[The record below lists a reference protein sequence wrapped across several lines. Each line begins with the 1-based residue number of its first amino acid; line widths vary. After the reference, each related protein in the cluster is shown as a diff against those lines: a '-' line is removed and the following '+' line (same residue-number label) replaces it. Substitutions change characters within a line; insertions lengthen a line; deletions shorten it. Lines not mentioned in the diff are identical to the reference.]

1 MEDLARGGE
10 FGSLDV
16 APEEVC
22 GFLTGIVAFCERV
35 VAIHAVSAGALD
47 EMNFGLYCRLGGQS
61 FAAWN
66 Q

>member
-1 MEDLARGGE
+1 MEDLALGGG

-16 APEEVC
+16 APEEGCRFV
-22 GFLTGIVAFCERV
+22 TGIVAFCERV

-47 EMNFGLYCRLGGQS
+47 EMKSSLYCRLGDRS